1 MNSAVYCKWCKEPKK
16 EEDCWCVID
25 TKTHERYF
33 ECKKKCV
40 EKPVLVPQANLEP
53 FELEIEDEGLSEE
66 TAEIVTYI
74 EEPIS
79 DWRPSHPQTNLLR
92 RVYNWFTRPTGYTKV
107 KTQ

>member
-1 MNSAVYCKWCKEPKK
+1 MSAVYCIWCKGAQK

-40 EKPVLVPQANLEP
+40 ETPVLVPQANLEP

-66 TAEIVTYI
+66 SAEFVTYM
-74 EEPIS
+74 EEPTP